1 MIEMQDVV
9 KRFEEVEALSG
20 VSFTVP
26 EGSLTVLIG
35 PSGCGKSTTLRLINR
50 LVEPTDGNVL
60 LQGKPVKSFRPEE
73 LRRGI
78 GYVIQSI
85 GLLPHLDVRRNIGI
99 VPRLLKWDQPR
110 IDRRADELLELVGL
124 DPEQYRAKYPSQL
137 SGGEAQRIGV
147 ARALAADPPVLLMD
161 EPFGAVDPLN
171 RETLQ
176 DEFASIQKKLRKTVV
191 FVTHDLDEAV
201 RLADEIVLMR
211 DGRIVQVASP
221 EDILEHPTNNFAQD
235 FVGSDR
241 VLKRLARFSV
251 DEFTQS
257 GSSEEVG
264 DSVARLPYVAAPQEH
279 PARPRWRVNAEGR
292 LVGLSFEASPDVYR
306 PPEPFWVHKSGTLRE
321 ALSLLLYLHVTHLAV
336 VDAQRRFKGEV
347 SLAAIQS
354 VTRRGSTP
362 AEERQ
367 EEADAPSSP

>member
-9 KRFEEVEALSG
+9 KRFDDVEALSG
-20 VSFTVP
+20 ISFSVP

-60 LQGKPVKSFRPEE
+60 LQGKPVKSFQPEE

-85 GLLPHLDVRRNIGI
+85 GLLPHLDVRQNIGI
-99 VPRLLKWDQPR
+99 VPRLLKWDRSR
-110 IDRRADELLELVGL
+110 ILRRADELLELVGL
-124 DPEQYRAKYPSQL
+124 DPDQYRAKYPSQL

-176 DEFASIQKKLRKTVV
+176 DEFVGIQRKLRKTVV

-211 DGRIVQVASP
+211 EGRVVQIASP
-221 EDILEHPTNNFAQD
+221 EDILEHPANDFAQN

-251 DEFTQS
+251 DEFTES
-257 GSSEEVG
+257 GRSEEVA
-264 DSVARLPYVAAPQEH
+264 DSATRLPYVAAPQEH
-279 PARPRWRVNAEGR
+279 PTRPRWRVDGSGK
-292 LVGLSFEASPDVYR
+292 LLGLSPEGSDDVYH
-306 PPEPFWVHKSGTLRE
+306 PPEPFWVRQPDSLRE

-336 VDAQRRFKGEV
+336 VDEQRRFVGEL

-354 VTRRGSTP
+354 VTRRGSRVG
-362 AEERQ
+362 EEPK
-367 EEADAPSSP
+367 EDADESASP